1 MIKGIF
7 VTGTG
12 TDIGKT
18 HVTARLVKH
27 LKDKGLKVA
36 YYKAALSG
44 AIVLNDQ
51 IIPEDMEIVRK
62 YAQLEYD
69 DCKVSFIYTE
79 AYAPHLASRNSSK
92 PVDLEVI
99 KNDLRELEE
108 SHDMVVIEGSGGI
121 ICPLRYD
128 NQIIMLSDVIKLA
141 DYPLLIV
148 TPSGLGSIN
157 GSVLTANYA
166 KQLDLKIL
174 GFIMNEFEENNIL
187 HQDNKLMIEKLSDKP
202 VLGCLK
208 TNSDK
213 INFYTDLLKKI
224 LII

>member
-18 HVTARLVKH
+18 YVTARLVKH
-27 LKDKGLKVA
+27 LKDQGLKVA

-79 AYAPHLASRNSSK
+79 AYAPHLASRNSNN
-92 PVDLEVI
+92 PVDLEII
-99 KNDLRELEE
+99 KNDLSQLEK

-121 ICPLRYD
+121 ICPLCYD
-128 NQIIMLSDVIKLA
+128 NQTIMLNDVIKLA
-141 DYPLLIV
+141 NYPLLIV

-166 KQLDLKIL
+166 KQLELKIL

-187 HQDNKLMIEKLSDKP
+187 HQDNMKMIEILSEYP
-202 VLGCLK
+202 VLGTLSK
-208 TNSDK
+208 DS
-213 INFYTDLLKKI
+213 KKI
-224 LII
+224 DFISDNIILS

>member
-18 HVTARLVKH
+18 YVTARLVKH
-27 LKDKGLKVA
+27 LKDQGLKVA

-79 AYAPHLASRNSSK
+79 AYAPHLASRNSNN
-92 PVDLEVI
+92 PVDLEII
-99 KNDLRELEE
+99 KNDLSQLEK

-128 NQIIMLSDVIKLA
+128 NQTIMLNDVIKLA
-141 DYPLLIV
+141 NYPLLIV

-166 KQLDLKIL
+166 KQLELKIL

-187 HQDNKLMIEKLSDKP
+187 HQDNMKMIEILSEYP
-202 VLGCLK
+202 VLGTLSK
-208 TNSDK
+208 DSKKVDFISDN
-213 INFYTDLLKKI
+213 IMLR
-224 LII
+224 